1 MLQNEE
7 ETQVLTFAKLEPVN
21 VGHFVLKNEPFI
33 KIIAANESVVSALD
47 STKV

>member
-7 ETQVLTFAKLEPVN
+7 ETQVLTFAKLEPV
-21 VGHFVLKNEPFI
+21 GFWHFVLKNEPFI